1 MGHTASILNKGD
13 GDIPDC
19 TFPDSSTTIMSG
31 VATDNNSSS
40 MNGIATDNSSGSMSG
55 VATGFIDKFQFE
67 LGDYLTCSLSDG
79 SSVEGL
85 YVERSNQ
92 DDNDCITLFSDG
104 EYTICLASNCTVLS
118 KADEL
123 EVGDHV
129 QAKPV
134 GEMVHYLGRIS
145 CIHQRD
151 GALLY
156 DVEMDGDPDDK
167 ECGIPASS
175 IIKIMSRRAVAM
187 HRWKKGLHAIHAV
200 HSIMSKT
207 KFDSTSSM
215 GSRLTDPVDPHDDAA
230 MTEPGPGQ

>member
-1 MGHTASILNKGD
+1 MGHSASILDEED
-13 GDIPDC
+13 GERPDC
-19 TFPDSSTTIMSG
+19 ASLD
-31 VATDNNSSS
+31 NSSS
-40 MNGIATDNSSGSMSG
+40 IISGA
-55 VATGFIDKFQFE
+55 ATGFTGKGQFE
-67 LGDYLTCSLSDG
+67 LGDYLKCSLSDG
-79 SSVEGL
+79 STVEGL

-118 KADEL
+118 KSDEL

-145 CIHQRD
+145 CIHQRG

-156 DVEMDGDPDDK
+156 DVEMDGDPDDQ
-167 ECGIPASS
+167 ECDIPASS

-187 HRWKKGLHAIHAV
+187 HRWRKGIHAIHAI
-200 HSIMSKT
+200 HGIMSKT
-207 KFDSTSSM
+207 KLDSTSSM
-215 GSRLTDPVDPHDDAA
+215 GSRLTDHPVPVDLQDTAV
-230 MTEPGPGQ
+230 TEPGPSQ

>member
-1 MGHTASILNKGD
+1 MERVTTELHRKKTVTYMGHGASISDETD
-13 GDIPDC
+13 GDRSPDRAS
-19 TFPDSSTTIMSG
+19 PD
-31 VATDNNSSS
+31 NSSS
-40 MNGIATDNSSGSMSG
+40 SIIMSD
-55 VATGFIDKFQFE
+55 VATGFTDKCQFE
-67 LGDYLTCSLSDG
+67 LGDYLVCNLSDG

-145 CIHQRD
+145 CIHQQD

-187 HRWKKGLHAIHAV
+187 HRWRKGLHAIHAI

-207 KFDSTSSM
+207 KFDSSSSM
-215 GSRLTDPVDPHDDAA
+215 GSRLTDHSVDPQDGDDAA
-230 MTEPGPGQ
+230 AGIEPGPAQ